1 MGGVQTLMAKYEHSY
16 VDVLKLAC
24 DGCEYE
30 VLPEILKEAEVP
42 IGQVR
47 GASFRSLEL
56 ELE

>member
-1 MGGVQTLMAKYEHSY
+1 MAKYEHSY
-16 VDVLKLAC
+16 VDVLKLSC

-47 GASFRSLEL
+47 GTSFLPLKSESEWGQNL
-56 ELE
+56 